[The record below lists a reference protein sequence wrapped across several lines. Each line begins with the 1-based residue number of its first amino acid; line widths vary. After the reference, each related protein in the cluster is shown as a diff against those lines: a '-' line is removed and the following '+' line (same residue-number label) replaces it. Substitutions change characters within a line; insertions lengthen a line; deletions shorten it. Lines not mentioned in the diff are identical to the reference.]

1 MREDS
6 MSIIE
11 DERLDEKRNRLEL
24 EDDEGNDNI
33 SDNAIQQEAYNFR
46 AVNDLFT
53 ETIVS
58 SEDENIDQ
66 LAGDY

>member
-1 MREDS
+1 

-11 DERLDEKRNRLEL
+11 DERLDERRNILEI
-24 EDDEGNDNI
+24 EDDKDDV
-33 SDNAIQQEAYNFR
+33 SDDTIQQGMNKETYNFQ

-53 ETIVS
+53 EI
-58 SEDENIDQ
+58 DNENIDQ

>member
-1 MREDS
+1 

-11 DERLDEKRNRLEL
+11 DERLDERRNILEI
-24 EDDEGNDNI
+24 EDDEDDV
-33 SDNAIQQEAYNFR
+33 SDDTIQQGTNKETYNFQ

-53 ETIVS
+53 EID
-58 SEDENIDQ
+58 DENIDQ

>member
-1 MREDS
+1 

-24 EDDEGNDNI
+24 EDDEGDDNI

-46 AVNDLFT
+46 IVNDLFT

>member
-1 MREDS
+1 

-11 DERLDEKRNRLEL
+11 DERLDERRNILEI
-24 EDDEGNDNI
+24 EDDEDDV
-33 SDNAIQQEAYNFR
+33 SDDIIQQGTNKETYNFQ

-53 ETIVS
+53 EIN
-58 SEDENIDQ
+58 DENIDQ

>member
-1 MREDS
+1 

-11 DERLDEKRNRLEL
+11 DERLDERRNILEI
-24 EDDEGNDNI
+24 EDDEDNV
-33 SDNAIQQEAYNFR
+33 SDDTIQQGTNKETYNFQ

-53 ETIVS
+53 EID
-58 SEDENIDQ
+58 DENIDQ